1 MWHFKLSDVVQVV
14 YLPVQLISLL
24 TIRLKA
30 PLRDTEER
38 GNNLVCFFK
47 KLKQLPRHLKIQGVG
62 QVFNI
67 CHELISEKIQAASSQ
82 RLEKVTNVSVTFLI
96 QALNFIQYNIYA
108 QNLLLI
114 LKHDYI

>member
-30 PLRDTEER
+30 PLRDRKGETIWF
-38 GNNLVCFFK
+38 VFFK

-67 CHELISEKIQAASSQ
+67 CHEFISEKIQAASSQ